1 MSSLQAR
8 AATADERRRWDELVA
23 ANPAGGDFVLAE
35 AFAETKAAVGWTP
48 RHLVFARGAEI
59 VSVALVL
66 ERRIPT
72 VGTYWYLP
80 HGPAVTT
87 PRETH
92 EHAEALAAFAKA
104 GAPRVFA
111 ITIEPPIENTHAARE
126 ALETGPYSLSGMDA
140 RWREGL
146 QGNTSTAIVNID
158 RDDDALMTSFHKK
171 CRNMIRRA
179 ERDGVRIV
187 DMPATPETFAHM
199 HRLMRL
205 VGGGN
210 KQDLNLRSEDY
221 AERFWRGFS
230 ARGQGSFAAIEVDG
244 TPAVMA
250 YSIRIGDRAF
260 YKDGGS
266 ERPRVTPGMS
276 NLMQWHLM
284 RQARDA
290 GAKTYDM
297 LGVPPRDQL
306 DDPAHP
312 NHSLAPF
319 KLSFAREVTEYIGA
333 YDLVLRPAAFRRWQ
347 RYGLPVAQRL
357 HRKRYHDLGLF

>member
-35 AFAETKAAVGWTP
+35 AFADTKAAVGWTP
-48 RHLVFARGAEI
+48 RHVVFTRDERI

-66 ERRIPT
+66 ERRIVT

-80 HGPAVTT
+80 HGPAVTS
-87 PRETH
+87 PEETH
-92 EHAEALAAFAKA
+92 AHAAALTAFAHA

-111 ITIEPPIENTHAARE
+111 ITIEPPIEHSSEHRN
-126 ALETGPYSLSGMDA
+126 ALASGPYSLAPMDA

-146 QGNTSTAIVNID
+146 QGNTSTAIVDID
-158 RDDDALMTSFHKK
+158 RDDDALMASFHKK

-179 ERDGVRIV
+179 ERDGIRVV
-187 DMPATPETFAHM
+187 EAPPTSDTFAHM

-230 ARGQGSFAAIEVDG
+230 SRGQGSFAAIEVDG

-250 YSIRIGDRAF
+250 YTIRIGDRAF

-290 GAKTYDM
+290 GAKSYDM
-297 LGVPPRDQL
+297 LGVPPKDRL
-306 DDPAHP
+306 DDPDHP

-333 YDLVLRPAAFRRWQ
+333 YDLVLRPSAFRRWQ
-347 RYGLPVAQRL
+347 RYGLPIAQRL
-357 HRKRYHDLGLF
+357 HRRRYRDLGLF